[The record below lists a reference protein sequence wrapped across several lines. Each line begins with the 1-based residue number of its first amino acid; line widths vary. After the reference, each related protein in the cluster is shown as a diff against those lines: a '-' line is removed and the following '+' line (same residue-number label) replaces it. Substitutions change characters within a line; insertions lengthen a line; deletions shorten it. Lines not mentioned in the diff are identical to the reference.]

1 MDRTMPTVTWPVVGH
16 ANVRDVLTRAVA
28 LGRVP
33 QALLLSGPAGVGKC
47 STAVAL
53 AQAVN
58 CAAAVDGAP
67 CGTCGVCERIARGQ
81 FSDVVRIDRGDYA
94 SISIK
99 VVREKVLSAVGYR
112 PFEGRKR
119 VFIIDGADDLTWE
132 AQDSLLKTLGEPPTS
147 AILILVAVSPDALK
161 ATVLSRCRRLRF
173 APLSDGE
180 VAQVLIE
187 RLDMDPAS
195 ARSRAAVAGGSVAQA
210 MAIDGG
216 TLEDDRDAAMAL
228 LAAGA
233 GTPVGPR
240 LKAAAALAKHGT
252 KRRDREAVSVRLAH
266 LSALLRDLGMAAS
279 PDAPITNQDL
289 AAALQRIGH
298 AYPPDRVVQAFGVVA
313 RAQNA
318 LDRNASS
325 KIVADW
331 VAMSL

>member
-1 MDRTMPTVTWPVVGH
+1 MSISRPLIGH
-16 ANVRDVLTRAVA
+16 SNVREVLTRAVT

-33 QALLLSGPAGVGKC
+33 QALLLSGPAGVGKFT
-47 STAVAL
+47 TALAL

-58 CAAAVDGAP
+58 CAAAVDGVP
-67 CGTCGVCERIARGQ
+67 CDRCTTCDRITRGQ
-81 FSDVVRIDRGDYA
+81 FSDVVVVDRGDYA

-99 VVREKVLSAVGYR
+99 VVREKVLSVVGYR

-132 AQDSLLKTLGEPPTS
+132 AQDSLLKTLEEPPTS
-147 AILILVAVSPDALK
+147 AVLILVAVSPDALK

-173 APLSDGE
+173 APLSDAE
-180 VAQVLIE
+180 VAQVLID

-210 MAIDGG
+210 LAIDGG
-216 TLEDDRDAAMAL
+216 TLEDDRDAALAL
-228 LAAGA
+228 LTAGV

-252 KRRDREAVSVRLAH
+252 KRRDREALSVRLAH
-266 LSALLRDLGMAAS
+266 LSALLRDLGMAEAS
-279 PDAPITNQDL
+279 GASITNQDL
-289 AAALQRIGH
+289 AETLQQIGR
-298 AYPPDRVVQAFGVVA
+298 AYPPERVVQAFGLVA

-331 VAMSL
+331 VAVSL